1 MAKHCEVTHLRVALK
16 AKPMD
21 SSALRDA
28 LANALNAITSSG
40 RPEYVQRVV
49 DCLVEHVA
57 QDGEATEKKTAID
70 PAVDAADD
78 SDEAAFAR
86 VAKAVAAIKTGGFVV
101 VADAGDRENE
111 GDLIIAAEMATSEK
125 LAFMVNQTSGLICV
139 GVAPARLDELKL
151 PQMVDQNT
159 EHHGTAFTVS
169 VDLKFPAAQ
178 GKHTGIS
185 ASDRAATIRA
195 IADPEVKAEQFSRPG
210 HMFPLR
216 YRDGGVLVRPGHTEA
231 SVDLARLAG
240 LFPAGAM
247 CEIVN
252 KDGTMMRPPQCR
264 KFAEDYGLPFLSI
277 ADLVRFRKVFPRFP
291 ASAESFAIGGLE
303 RLPALAPAPRAIPL
317 PIPSA
322 VFQTR
327 TVAAC
332 LAEA

>member
-21 SSALRDA
+21 SFALRDA

-125 LAFMVNQTSGLICV
+125 LAFM
-139 GVAPARLDELKL
+139 
-151 PQMVDQNT
+151 MVDQNT

-303 RLPALAPAPRAIPL
+303 RLPALAPAPRATPL